1 MYGQPRTQSR
11 VRDSIS
17 VQITLILVIVYVAFG
32 FLGGDISTL
41 NLGMFSGLVGNCRTW
56 QGVASYFVQNNCLVW
71 QGWVWMLFTSLFMH
85 ASILHLG
92 GNILFLLI
100 FGTSLEE
107 QVSRRR
113 WLTIFLASG
122 LTGSLAFLLLG
133 PILGQELGL
142 GASGAVYGLLGAAG
156 GLKGA
161 VIMIFL
167 LGLNLFAG
175 GGEIAHVAGL
185 LTGLVF
191 HRWGDQ
197 LASLFRLR
205 VQPAA

>member
-1 MYGQPRTQSR
+1 MNGQPETQSR

-17 VQITLILVIVYVAFG
+17 VQIGLILVSVYLILG
-32 FLGGDISTL
+32 FLGGDISTS
-41 NLGMFSGLVGNCRTW
+41 NLE
-56 QGVASYFVQNNCLVW
+56 GVASYFVQNNYLVW

-85 ASILHLG
+85 ANILHLG
-92 GNILFLLI
+92 GNVLFLLI

-122 LTGSLAFLLLG
+122 LTGNIAFLLLG
-133 PILGQELGL
+133 PILRQDLGL
-142 GASGAVYGLLGAAG
+142 GASGAIYGLLGAAG
-156 GLKGA
+156 GLKGS

-185 LTGLVF
+185 VTGLVF
-191 HRWGDQ
+191 HRWGDRLASIFRLDSQ
-197 LASLFRLR
+197 LAL
-205 VQPAA
+205 